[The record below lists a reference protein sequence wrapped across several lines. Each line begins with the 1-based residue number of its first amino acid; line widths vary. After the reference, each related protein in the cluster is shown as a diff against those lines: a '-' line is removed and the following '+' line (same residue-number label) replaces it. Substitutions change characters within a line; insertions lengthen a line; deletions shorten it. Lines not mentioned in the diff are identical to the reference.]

1 MHNQEE
7 TSRMITDSIPHHST
21 TADVLSVVRNKTIA
35 ELKCNGVLSDKDMN
49 LLTLEALEK
58 SYKYKEDK

>member
-1 MHNQEE
+1 MHNQEK
-7 TSRMITDSIPHHST
+7 TSRMITDSIPHHSN
-21 TADVLSVVRNKTIA
+21 TADILSVVHNKTIE

>member
-1 MHNQEE
+1 MHDQEK
-7 TSRMITDSIPHHST
+7 TSRMITNSIPHHSDT
-21 TADVLSVVRNKTIA
+21 SDVLSVVRNKTI
-35 ELKCNGVLSDKDMN
+35 EGLKRNGVLSDKDMN